1 MGIEGTSQTTIN
13 KTAEE
18 AVETSGRW
26 EEKIDEAMKTVKS
39 MFNEKME
46 AVGVIKR
53 LVENPNFE
61 NVSQRS

>member
-1 MGIEGTSQTTIN
+1 MGIEGTSQTIIN

-18 AVETSGRW
+18 SAETS
-26 EEKIDEAMKTVKS
+26 EKWKEKTEEAMKTVKS

-61 NVSQRS
+61 NVSQRN